1 MPAILSSSLTE
12 RQHGSLK
19 SCHSLQTTMGC
30 HWTPV
35 RMAVSERMKR
45 KKEKGGSKGRRKK
58 GVREGKQRE
67 GKESAGEDAE
77 K

>member
-1 MPAILSSSLTE
+1 
-12 RQHGSLK
+12 
-19 SCHSLQTTMGC
+19 MGC

-35 RMAVSERMKR
+35 RMAVSERMTR
-45 KKEKGGSKGRRKK
+45 KKEKEGSKGRRKK